1 MSEQINTNT
10 SNNLNEATKAVEYS
24 LDGKPITL
32 LELNEARN
40 KPGVRIKEEAPGVF
54 KTLQRLNG

>member
-1 MSEQINTNT
+1 MSETTNT
-10 SNNLNEATKAVEYS
+10 PNTTEYT
-24 LDGKPITL
+24 LDGNKITL

-40 KPGVRIKEEAPGVF
+40 KPGVKIVETAPGVF

>member
-1 MSEQINTNT
+1 MENTDTHNTN
-10 SNNLNEATKAVEYS
+10 NNPVTYT

-32 LELNEARN
+32 VELNEARN
-40 KPGVRIKEEAPGVF
+40 KPGVKIVEQSPGVF

>member
-1 MSEQINTNT
+1 MEEQQTVNV
-10 SNNLNEATKAVEYS
+10 ATYT
-24 LDGKPITL
+24 LDGKQVTL

-40 KPGVRIKEEAPGVF
+40 KPGIKITEVSPGVF

>member
-1 MSEQINTNT
+1 MDNNENVKEQA
-10 SNNLNEATKAVEYS
+10 SNAVTYS
-24 LDGKPITL
+24 LDGRQITL

-40 KPGVRIKEEAPGVF
+40 KPGVHIKETAPGVY

>member
-1 MSEQINTNT
+1 MEENVTNSNTQT
-10 SNNLNEATKAVEYS
+10 YI
-24 LDGKPITL
+24 LDGNPVTL

-40 KPGVRIKEEAPGVF
+40 KPGIKIVEQSPGVF